1 MASAIHSGY
10 DVRLFSAKTNFMR
23 PDKEKV
29 IDEVFDDERIR
40 SFLDKAPM
48 GGEPDVDFS
57 ALLYAYRS
65 MRPGDFAR
73 FVEFFLEA
81 GRNLQARSRDQ
92 QTLADIIR
100 EHRHGEPFLDILKQY
115 GAA

>member
-1 MASAIHSGY
+1 LASAALSGY
-10 DVRLFSAKTNFMR
+10 DARLFPSRIVFMR

-48 GGEPDVDFS
+48 GNEPDVDFS

-73 FVEFFLEA
+73 FVELFLDA

-100 EHRHGEPFLDILKQY
+100 EHRHGEPFLDILKQH